1 MRSFT
6 YYYVQSKQDDEEEEP
21 VKLDFSS
28 KSINEVFSLTNQLTE
43 LVLETD
49 PLTEKHYSSK
59 EESKFVPYEE
69 VCKDV
74 ENKRKLLLSFFILP
88 NMFV

>member
-21 VKLDFSS
+21 VKLDSS
-28 KSINEVFSLTNQLTE
+28 ESINELFSLANQLTE

-69 VCKDV
+69 VRKDV